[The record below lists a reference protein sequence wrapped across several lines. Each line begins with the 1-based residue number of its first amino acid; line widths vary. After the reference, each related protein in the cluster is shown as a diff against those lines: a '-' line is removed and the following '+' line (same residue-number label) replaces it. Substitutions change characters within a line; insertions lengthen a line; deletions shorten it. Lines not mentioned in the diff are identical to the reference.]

1 MLVQNVQTN
10 TQFVSGIFS
19 ISGEKTSGKADSAF
33 AFSKL
38 FDGMN
43 RSGNVLKNNID
54 SSKAGTADTVAKPG
68 QDTVQNSEIRTDVT
82 KDPKSVVKNVK
93 SIENTD
99 QTKTAAATA
108 ENAEEIDEVELE
120 KVGACLVQIVV
131 TVTEFFN
138 ITPEEL
144 QGQLDSLGMKVSDLA
159 DPASLQKLFVSMDCG
174 NDVSKLLTDQDLLD
188 SCNRLVDE
196 ISDILEESGVNEEM
210 IASAIVK
217 AFGDENNFKI
227 DLFTKKGSDEVD
239 TGLYVK
245 KEEFTEVNTENVTV
259 HEEEGEK
266 EVTIGFGNSNETKND
281 SKGQGKKESRSEGDS
296 VGLADKFINNMV
308 ERFNQ
313 NVNEISGAV
322 TRVADLRNIADQIL
336 NQIKINLTA
345 DVRSLEIRLTPEHL
359 GKVNVQIQENNGV
372 ITAKFQ
378 TENQVSKEAIESNII
393 QFKETLR
400 EQGLKIDSIEVTVSD
415 FSFNKD
421 ADAEKG
427 GYEQN
432 NGKNRRQFTLDEIN
446 EMVDG
451 PDLKTQSYIDDG
463 TSTVSYVA

>member
-10 TQFVSGIFS
+10 TQFASGIFS
-19 ISGEKTSGKADSAF
+19 ISGEKTSGKADNAF

-43 RSGNVLKNNID
+43 KSGNVLKNNID
-54 SSKAGTADTVAKPG
+54 TSKAGTADVSTKQS
-68 QDTVQNSEIRTDVT
+68 QDTVQNTEIKTDT
-82 KDPKSVVKNVK
+82 GKDLKNALKNVK
-93 SIENTD
+93 SNEATE
-99 QTKTAAATA
+99 QTKATTGTA
-108 ENAEEIDEVELE
+108 ENAEEIDEAQLE

-131 TVTEFFN
+131 TITEFFN

-144 QGQLDSLGMKVSDLA
+144 QGQLDSLGMKASDLA
-159 DPASLQKLFVSMDCG
+159 DPASLQQLFVSMDCG
-174 NDVSKLLTDQDLLD
+174 NDVSKLLTDQNLLD
-188 SCNRLVDE
+188 SCNQLINE
-196 ISDILEESGVNEEM
+196 ISDILEEFGMNEEM
-210 IASAIVK
+210 IASTIVNT
-217 AFGDENNFKI
+217 FGDESNFKLDLLGKKEADGVKI
-227 DLFTKKGSDEVD
+227 DSFE
-239 TGLYVK
+239 K
-245 KEEFTEVNTENVTV
+245 KEEITGVNTENTAAP
-259 HEEEGEK
+259 EKDGEK
-266 EVTIGFGNSNETKND
+266 ELTIEFRNGNEAKND
-281 SKGQGKKESRSEGDS
+281 TQRDGKKDSRSESDS
-296 VGLADKFINNMV
+296 VNFADKFINNMI
-308 ERFNQ
+308 EKFNQ
-313 NVNEISGAV
+313 NVNEVSGLE

-345 DVRSLEIRLTPEHL
+345 DVRSLEIQLTPEHL
-359 GKVNVQIQENNGV
+359 GKVNVQIQENDGV

-400 EQGLKIDSIEVTVSD
+400 EQGLKVDSVEVTVSD

-432 NGKNRRQFTLDEIN
+432 EGKNRKHFTLDEIN
-446 EMVDG
+446 EIVDG